1 MSSAHFFK
9 DMRAWFLKNYS
20 KQEINFKLKCFYL
33 QSQIDMRE
41 LLPFLE
47 WQKPSTFKRS
57 VSQKKVLLTA

>member
-41 LLPFLE
+41 LLPFLDGKN
-47 WQKPSTFKRS
+47 QQLLKDQLVR
-57 VSQKKVLLTA
+57 KKFY